1 MSNGYKA
8 GMILLGALI
17 LVLLLYAMKLLI
29 WVAVTVLFYM
39 LVYPLASIVVVV
51 VVGCLV
57 SMYVYFRYPD
67 RK

>member
-39 LVYPLASIVVVV
+39 LVYPLASIVVVAGV
-51 VVGCLV
+51 LV

>member
-39 LVYPLASIVVVV
+39 LVNPLASIVVVV
-51 VVGCLV
+51 GGLV
-57 SMYVYFRYPD
+57 SMYVYFNYQD

>member
-17 LVLLLYAMKLLI
+17 LVLLLYAMKFLI

-51 VVGCLV
+51 GCLV

>member
-51 VVGCLV
+51 GCLV
-57 SMYVYFRYPD
+57 SMYVYFKYPD

>member
-1 MSNGYKA
+1 MSNRYKA

-17 LVLLLYAMKLLI
+17 LVLLLYAMKFLI

-39 LVYPLASIVVVV
+39 LVNPLACIVVVV
-51 VVGCLV
+51 GGLV
-57 SMYVYFRYPD
+57 SMYVYFRYQD

>member
-39 LVYPLASIVVVV
+39 LVNPLACIVV

>member
-1 MSNGYKA
+1 MSNRYKA

-17 LVLLLYAMKLLI
+17 LVLLLYAMKFLI

-39 LVYPLASIVVVV
+39 LVNPLACIVVVV
-51 VVGCLV
+51 GGLV
-57 SMYVYFRYPD
+57 SMYVYFKYQD

>member
-17 LVLLLYAMKLLI
+17 LVLLLYAMKFLI
-29 WVAVTVLFYM
+29 WVVVTMLFYM
-39 LVYPLASIVVVV
+39 LVNPLACLIVVV
-51 VVGCLV
+51 GGLV
-57 SMYVYFRYPD
+57 SMYVYFKYQD

>member
-39 LVYPLASIVVVV
+39 LVYPLASIVVI
-51 VVGCLV
+51 VGGLV

>member
-17 LVLLLYAMKLLI
+17 LVLLLYAMKFVI

-39 LVYPLASIVVVV
+39 LVNPLACLIAIV
-51 VVGCLV
+51 GGLV
-57 SMYVYFRYPD
+57 SMYVYFKYQD

>member
-17 LVLLLYAMKLLI
+17 LVLLLYAMKFVI
-29 WVAVTVLFYM
+29 WAAVTVLFYM
-39 LVYPLASIVVVV
+39 LVNPLACIVVVV
-51 VVGCLV
+51 GGLV
-57 SMYVYFRYPD
+57 SMYVYFKYQD

>member
-17 LVLLLYAMKLLI
+17 LVLLLYAMKFLI

-39 LVYPLASIVVVV
+39 LVNPLACIVVVV
-51 VVGCLV
+51 GGLV
-57 SMYVYFRYPD
+57 SMYVYFRYQD

>member
-17 LVLLLYAMKLLI
+17 LVLLLYAMKFLI

-39 LVYPLASIVVVV
+39 LVNPLASIVVVV
-51 VVGCLV
+51 GGLV
-57 SMYVYFRYPD
+57 SMYVYFRYQD

>member
-39 LVYPLASIVVVV
+39 LVNPLACIVV

-57 SMYVYFRYPD
+57 SMYVYFKHPD

>member
-1 MSNGYKA
+1 MSNRYKA

-17 LVLLLYAMKLLI
+17 LVLLLYAMKFLI

-39 LVYPLASIVVVV
+39 LVNPLACLIVVV
-51 VVGCLV
+51 GGLV
-57 SMYVYFRYPD
+57 SMYVYFKYQD

>member
-17 LVLLLYAMKLLI
+17 LVLLLYAMKFLI

-39 LVYPLASIVVVV
+39 LVNPLACIVVVV
-51 VVGCLV
+51 GGLV
-57 SMYVYFRYPD
+57 SMYVYFKYQD

>member
-17 LVLLLYAMKLLI
+17 LVLLLYAMKFLI

-39 LVYPLASIVVVV
+39 LVNPLACIVVVV
-51 VVGCLV
+51 GGLV
-57 SMYVYFRYPD
+57 SMYVYFRYID
-67 RK
+67 SK

>member
-1 MSNGYKA
+1 MSNGFKA

-17 LVLLLYAMKLLI
+17 LVLLLYAMKFLI

-39 LVYPLASIVVVV
+39 LVNPLACVVV
-51 VVGCLV
+51 VVGVLAA
-57 SMYVYFRYPD
+57 MYVYFKYQD

>member
-17 LVLLLYAMKLLI
+17 LVLLLYAMKFLI

-39 LVYPLASIVVVV
+39 LVNPLACIVVVV
-51 VVGCLV
+51 GGLV
-57 SMYVYFRYPD
+57 SMYVYFKYID
-67 RK
+67 SK

>member
-17 LVLLLYAMKLLI
+17 LVLLLYAMKFLI

-39 LVYPLASIVVVV
+39 LVNPLACIVVVV
-51 VVGCLV
+51 GGLV
-57 SMYVYFRYPD
+57 AMYVYFKYQD

>member
-17 LVLLLYAMKLLI
+17 LVILLYTMKLLI
-29 WVAVTVLFYM
+29 WVAVTLLFYM
-39 LVYPLASIVVVV
+39 LVNPMASIVVVV
-51 VVGCLV
+51 GGLV
-57 SMYVYFRYPD
+57 SMYVYFKYQD

>member
-39 LVYPLASIVVVV
+39 LVNPLACIVVVV
-51 VVGCLV
+51 GGLV
-57 SMYVYFRYPD
+57 SMYVYFKYQD

>member
-17 LVLLLYAMKLLI
+17 LVILLYTMKLLI
-29 WVAVTVLFYM
+29 WVAVTLLFYM
-39 LVYPLASIVVVV
+39 LVNPLSSIVVFA
-51 VVGCLV
+51 GGLV
-57 SMYVYFRYPD
+57 SMYVYFKYQD